1 MRYSL
6 SSKFRG
12 GLLGAALGNLI
23 GLQYQ
28 RQISGL
34 ETIKLGFSSL
44 SKTELRIKSGAVL
57 RNRIFDGQNFP
68 MNHTGFSG
76 KISLKL
82 AQNLIQYNGLE
93 LEKWKDIWVKFSD
106 SEITRINAQIES
118 QKLGSTTELA
128 DGQNYNTPL
137 TIRTSP
143 LIFQPGETGIATLP
157 VAMFFHENKGK
168 LRERL
173 GEVAKVWQYPHHGRQ
188 DLVIG
193 ALAVGYAI
201 ARACKEKLNPATL
214 IPETITYLG
223 IDTPLTILLVEVQ
236 KLLEQGASLETA
248 VVQLCKSVEAEIKQK
263 DTGKKKREKENSP
276 LAVPAPPVVSASR
289 SSLIASFLPLAIA
302 FYCFLS
308 TPEDLRLAV
317 MRAART
323 GIEPPLTCSLVGAM
337 SGTYNSVLAIPVEWG
352 IAVGK
357 NSELGELGSGELKP
371 ASLKPLLW
379 DTVTVG
385 DIRSLADHLLAVW
398 SGVYHNSTSKPLS
411 APVVAASYLI
421 RPH

>member
-28 RQISGL
+28 RQISRL
-34 ETIKLGFSSL
+34 ETIKLGFSSNL
-44 SKTELRIKSGAVL
+44 SKTELRIKPGAVL
-57 RNRIFDGQNFP
+57 RNPRFDGQNFP

-76 KISLKL
+76 KIALML
-82 AQNLIQYNGLE
+82 AQNLIQYNGVE
-93 LEKWKDIWVKFSD
+93 LEKWKDLWVKFSD
-106 SEITRINAQIES
+106 SEITRINAQIDS
-118 QKLGSTTELA
+118 QKLGSTAEFV
-128 DGQNYNTPL
+128 DRKNSNTPL
-137 TIRTSP
+137 TIHTSP
-143 LIFQPGETGIATLP
+143 LIFQPGETAIATLP

-201 ARACKEKLNPATL
+201 ARACKEKLDPATL

-248 VVQLCKSVEAEIKQK
+248 LVQLCKSVEAEIKQK
-263 DTGKKKREKENSP
+263 DTGKKREKEMSP
-276 LAVPAPPVVSASR
+276 LVVRAAR

-317 MRAART
+317 MRAVRM

-379 DTVTVG
+379 DTATVG

-398 SGVYHNSTSKPLS
+398 SGVYHNSTNKPLS
-411 APVVAASYLI
+411 NPVVAATYLI